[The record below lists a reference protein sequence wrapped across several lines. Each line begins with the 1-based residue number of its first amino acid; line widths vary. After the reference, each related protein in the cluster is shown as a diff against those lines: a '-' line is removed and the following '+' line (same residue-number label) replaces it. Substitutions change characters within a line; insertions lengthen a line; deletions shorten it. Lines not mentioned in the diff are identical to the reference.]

1 MSGEGEFVSEVPRSP
16 LLRLVWK
23 NPAPPPPRKPLDL
36 ASAIERR
43 IAGGEA
49 AEAFLCVEC
58 WCWMLEPAYCLC
70 RERALW

>member
-1 MSGEGEFVSEVPRSP
+1 MRRAARTRSSKMS
-16 LLRLVWK
+16 LRRRTR
-23 NPAPPPPRKPLDL
+23 PARRPHPDEI
-36 ASAIERR
+36 AIERR

>member
-1 MSGEGEFVSEVPRSP
+1 MP
-16 LLRLVWK
+16 LRRRTRQTRR
-23 NPAPPPPRKPLDL
+23 PHPDEA
-36 ASAIERR
+36 AIDRR